1 MDVAGLF
8 LLFVIVLSVV
18 LYARK
23 APYHDRIQPAVVNLK
38 KWLSETPSYSSENN
52 PFGFEIIF
60 ENSEHQVIRQNDEG
74 FHVENEGIHFH
85 LFLISRTTKDVLLCD
100 ASSVTDNLELQRQA
114 EGMIRIWKKDF
125 KK

>member
-1 MDVAGLF
+1 MDIAGLF

-23 APYHDRIQPAVVNLK
+23 APYPDRVQPAIVNLK
-38 KWLSETPSYSSENN
+38 RWLSETPSYSSENN
-52 PFGFEIIF
+52 PCGFEIIF
-60 ENSEHQVIRQNDEG
+60 ENSEHQVIRQNDKG
-74 FHVENEGIHFH
+74 FHIENEGTHFH

-100 ASSVTDNLELQRQA
+100 ASPVTDNLELQRQA
-114 EGMIRIWKKDF
+114 DGMIRIWKKDF